1 MRTWTLAVVLGFSLA
16 AQAAESDPLQEKQRA
31 FLEQCAQIE
40 TERKEAS
47 LPWPERYIH
56 DLQALKR
63 KFQEDGDL
71 DKLLSVDQEV
81 RRFQRVK
88 DFPEG
93 SLVETPEALRALQ
106 RKARQAP
113 EQAELA
119 FHKRIQECAAA
130 YVAALT
136 ALKQTLTQQNRIEQ
150 ALAVDREMD
159 LLMLRPEVLKARL
172 VLQLA
177 DPASAGLWKMD
188 DARSTPPAGAQKNPG
203 TSSAEETSPA
213 ARPPPVLA
221 PRVLSYKY
229 DDKSAKGLFTVDMKD
244 KGMETRDWVVKNI
257 GRIASSKE
265 LLLEAGN
272 EPTAG
277 GRYRVLNE
285 SLANDILT
293 IEFEVL
299 H

>member
-1 MRTWTLAVVLGFSLA
+1 MRTWTLAVVIGISLA
-16 AQAAESDPLQEKQRA
+16 AHAAESDPLQEKQRA
-31 FLEQCAQIE
+31 FLQQCEQIE
-40 TERKEAS
+40 AERKEAS
-47 LPWPERYIH
+47 VPWPEQYLR
-56 DLQALKR
+56 DLQAMKN
-63 KFQEDGDL
+63 KFQKEGDL
-71 DKLLSVDQEV
+71 DKLLSVDQEL

-88 DFPEG
+88 RLPVEL
-93 SLVETPEALRALQ
+93 LVDAPGALRELQ
-106 RKARQAP
+106 RNARQAP
-113 EQAELA
+113 EQVELA
-119 FHKRIQECAAA
+119 FHKRIQASTVT
-130 YVAALT
+130 YLAALT
-136 ALKQTLTQQNRIEQ
+136 NLKQALTQQNRLEQ

-159 LLMLRPEVLKARL
+159 LLMLRPEVLNARL
-172 VLQLA
+172 ALQLA
-177 DPASAGLWKMD
+177 DPSSAGLWKID
-188 DARSTPPAGAQKNPG
+188 DVRDTPPAAARKAPV
-203 TSSAEETSPA
+203 TSPA
-213 ARPPPVLA
+213 AEIPPAPRPPPDLA

-229 DDKSAKGLFTVDMKD
+229 DDKTAKGLFSVDMKG

-285 SLANDILT
+285 SLANEILT